1 MTIRKL
7 QLEELKAV
15 ATAMQIRTQVNGPAE
30 LSITMLP
37 ADFEGVLGAD
47 WQIGDGVEVRDT
59 SGALH
64 YTGVIAEGAAFNNS
78 GDRGPQVELRA
89 TGGLWWLLDK
99 TLYIDGGLNS
109 PRMKSVYDK
118 ANKRSISLGSLI
130 SKINSCLRK
139 SPAYRGEE
147 VACGETGG
155 SALVIPYEQNGCMT
169 CGDILRSALRYCP
182 HVKLSGVPES
192 TALEVKEPADLEA
205 IVAGLPVLEDTR
217 QVVDNGIPC
226 LVVMGCG
233 KNNYTIPAGVSPYTP
248 GAVGYCCAY
257 DQTQSEDPE
266 TDADGA
272 SANEYTGSGGSGGGG
287 GSGVGKKAQI
297 LGYPIDSGSISEK
310 RALNDFGVPSVN
322 TRETLETLYPWLAGL
337 SYEVSKIWVQI
348 AKPMVSPGFPQP
360 HNYCATMKELTGGF
374 GGPAIHYSGSF
385 PASAKEKRNYRKV
398 KFADA
403 TLVLKL
409 RVKASSI
416 ARERAEE
423 VVTICKET
431 WKEDGVLYRCAVLQ
445 ITCRLLSH
453 KRTLVNPETG
463 QLLRS
468 DPDYKES
475 GDGEGGEARYPQA
488 RIKKILRDYYGE
500 ASKPMKVG
508 SVRVWGGA
516 DYPRPRGNS
525 TADLLLNETTYS
537 YEGTRNDL
545 SIDERIA
552 LDELRRN
559 YDKTQKTRGVYRE
572 CADVEKPEE
581 DDEDEDED
589 KMLTPDINAIVAP
602 KEAGRVRAQFTL
614 YLNEDDEPTM
624 KGGRLCLD
632 GVTFDVPDQPGPC
645 TVDLTNGQIYPS
657 GSAWDMTK
665 KLKVMFNKTRKTA
678 IIKQ

>member
-1 MTIRKL
+1 MTIRTL

-15 ATAMQIRTQVNGPAE
+15 ATSMQIRTQVNGPAE

-47 WQIGDGVEVRDT
+47 WQIGDGVEVRDAL
-59 SGALH
+59 GNLH

-118 ANKRSISLGSLI
+118 ANKRSITLGSLI

-155 SALVIPYEQNGCMT
+155 SALAIPYEQNGCMT

-182 HVKLSGVPES
+182 QVKLSGVPES
-192 TALEVKEPADLEA
+192 TALEVKEPADLDA

-272 SANEYTGSGGSGGGG
+272 SANEYTGSGGGGRN
-287 GSGVGKKAQI
+287 GVGKKAQI
-297 LGYPIDSGSISEK
+297 LGYPIDLGSISVNP
-310 RALNDFGVPSVN
+310 ALNDFGVPTVN
-322 TRETLETLYPWLAGL
+322 TRETLETLYPWLGGL
-337 SYEVSKIWVQI
+337 SYEISKIWVQI
-348 AKPMVSPGFPQP
+348 AQPMVSPGFPQP
-360 HNYCATMKELTGGF
+360 HNYCATLKELTGGF
-374 GGPAIHYSGSF
+374 GSPAIHYSGSF
-385 PASAKEKRNYRKV
+385 PASSKEKRNYRKV

-431 WKEDGVLYRCAVLQ
+431 WKQDGVLYRCAVLQ

-468 DPDYKES
+468 DPDYGES
-475 GDGEGGEARYPQA
+475 GEGDGGEARYPQA

-516 DYPRPRGNS
+516 DYPRPRGNA

-559 YDKTQKTRGVYRE
+559 YDKTQKTREVYRE
-572 CADVEKPEE
+572 CADVEQPEE
-581 DDEDEDED
+581 EDEDEDED

-614 YLNEDDEPTM
+614 YLNEDNEPTM

-645 TVDLTNGQIYPS
+645 TVDLTNGQIYS
-657 GSAWDMTK
+657 GGSAWDMTK
-665 KLKVMFNKTRKTA
+665 KIKVIFNKTRKTA

>member
-1 MTIRKL
+1 MTIRTL

-47 WQIGDGVEVRDT
+47 WQIGDGVEVRDAL
-59 SGALH
+59 GNLH

-118 ANKRSISLGSLI
+118 ANKRSITLGSLI
-130 SKINSCLRK
+130 SKINSCLKK

-155 SALVIPYEQNGCMT
+155 SALAIPYEQNGCMT

-182 HVKLSGVPES
+182 QVKLSGVPES
-192 TALEVKEPADLEA
+192 TALEVKEPADLDA

-272 SANEYTGSGGSGGGG
+272 SANEYTGSRGNGA
-287 GSGVGKKAQI
+287 GKKAQI
-297 LGYPIDSGSISEK
+297 LGYPIDLGSISANPDWK
-310 RALNDFGVPSVN
+310 KFGAPTVN

-337 SYEVSKIWVQI
+337 IYEVSPIWVQI

-360 HNYCATMKELTGGF
+360 HNYCATLKELTGGVST
-374 GGPAIHYSGSF
+374 PAIHYSGSF

-431 WKEDGVLYRCAVLQ
+431 WKQDGVLYRCAVLQ

-468 DPDYKES
+468 DPDYNES
-475 GDGEGGEARYPQA
+475 GEEARYPQA

-516 DYPRPRGNS
+516 DYPRPRGNA
-525 TADLLLNETTYS
+525 TADLLLNETVYS

-559 YDKTQKTRGVYRE
+559 YGKTQKTREVYRE
-572 CADVEKPEE
+572 CADVEQPEEE
-581 DDEDEDED
+581 DDDEE

-602 KEAGRVRAQFTL
+602 KEAGRLKAQFTI
-614 YLNEDDEPTM
+614 YMNDDNEETL
-624 KGGRLCLD
+624 KGGKLCLD
-632 GVTFDVPDQPGPC
+632 GVTVDVPDQPGPC
-645 TVDLTNGQIYPS
+645 TVDLTSGQIYRLS
-657 GSAWDMTK
+657 GSWSMTK
-665 KLKVMFNKTRKTA
+665 KVRVIFNKTRKTA

>member
-47 WQIGDGVEVRDT
+47 WQIGDGVEVRDAI
-59 SGALH
+59 GALH
-64 YTGVIAEGAAFNNS
+64 YTGVIAEGPAFNNS

-272 SANEYTGSGGSGGGG
+272 SANEYIGSGGSGGGG

-310 RALNDFGVPSVN
+310 RALNVFGVPSVN

-360 HNYCATMKELTGGF
+360 HNYCATLKELTGGF

-559 YDKTQKTRGVYRE
+559 YDKTQKTRVVYRE

-581 DDEDEDED
+581 EDEDEDED